1 MNHAIFAGRLGGDAV
16 LKYTA
21 AGTAVAEF
29 SLAVEERRNDEK
41 VTTWIACAV
50 WAERGERLAP
60 YLTKGSAV
68 TVAGPVST
76 HAWKDRESGEARS
89 KLHLTVREVTLQG
102 GGQPREQT
110 GVPPAASGWPTAGRQ
125 NNLEPRAVADQAD
138 GGFNDDIP
146 F

>member
-21 AGTAVAEF
+21 AGKPVAEF
-29 SLAVEERRNDEK
+29 SLAVEERRKGEK
-41 VTTWIACAV
+41 VTTWVACSV
-50 WAERGERLAP
+50 WEERGERLAP
-60 YLTKGSAV
+60 FLTKGSAV

-76 HAWKDRESGEARS
+76 HAWKDRESGEPRS
-89 KLHLTVREVTLQG
+89 KLHLTVREITLQG
-102 GGQPREQT
+102 GGQEREQLAPAA
-110 GVPPAASGWPTAGRQ
+110 GAPPAGF
-125 NNLEPRAVADQAD
+125 RAAPDD